1 MKIRR
6 LEVLA
11 MSALFLVVLA
21 AFPPWQHFLGFT
33 LEASL
38 RGLPRLLLSFLILAF
53 VISLLMKCCDA
64 KKKCEQKEM
73 YTCATCST
81 PYEQGN
87 KFCHSCGAEL

>member
-21 AFPPWQHFLGFT
+21 SFPPWQHFLGFT

-38 RGLPRLLLSFLILAF
+38 RGLPRLLFGFLILAF
-53 VISLLMKCCDA
+53 VISMLMKCYDA

-81 PYEQGN
+81 PYEHGN